1 MLAIFVSP
9 SMRKMKD
16 GMSTSLDS
24 LDIDEVR
31 NKAVNTTASVAL
43 RVRWADGPTYQK
55 IDF

>member
-24 LDIDEVR
+24 LGIDEVR
-31 NKAVNTTASVAL
+31 NKAVNTTASVAY
-43 RVRWADGPTYQK
+43 VGQG
-55 IDF
+55 